1 MSVNVGGKQYLLGL
15 YDTAGQVRFIFFY
28 LWPGAKHVK
37 DTLSHVSQ
45 SLALSR
51 SPRVLLG
58 PVTIRR
64 VPNTPTGFIF
74 RPDTKLQQVMAFGL
88 SHMGLLPE
96 SGVPWTAMVVKRFQ

>member
-15 YDTAGQVRFIFFY
+15 YDTAGQVGFIFY
-28 LWPGAKHVK
+28 LWPGAKHAK
-37 DTLSHVSQ
+37 DTLSHVPSQ

-51 SPRVLLG
+51 SPHVLLG

-96 SGVPWTAMVVKRFQ
+96 SGVRWTVMVVKGFQ